1 MENNFFTLV
10 GFEYKKIFKRKSTY
24 LSFLMIAFVITI
36 SLFGPI
42 MGDYYVEGVKG
53 ISKYEMMDIDRQYS
67 RANRGYIDEN
77 KIAEIIMQSKLL
89 VADKENLSSSNEI
102 VLLSKDTYEKFALM
116 YNPIMRIFGSVYAP
130 KGNFLDYTAF
140 YKLSADDAKSFYN
153 KRLEKME
160 EFYSNQY
167 YTDAEIKKY
176 NELNAKINTPFY
188 FDHYEGYDNILKQ
201 SSGLS
206 VFTALLV
213 SICIAP
219 IFAGEYSGHTAQL
232 ILASKFGKN
241 KLILAKIVSS
251 ITFSIFAS
259 FLVMGVT
266 ILLNLSVYGFD
277 GSNVP
282 LQVSYPLLPYP
293 LTMLGAVIVNSV
305 LSIMGILLI
314 SMVTMLMS
322 SILKNPFGVIIITN
336 LMLFAPMFI
345 STPENNGILAT
356 IIRLIPAKMFGIL
369 NVFSDH
375 FFTFENFAFTPYV
388 FLPIFALIACI
399 LLIPFAYRAFKN
411 YQVS

>member
-1 MENNFFTLV
+1 MENNFFTLI

-24 LSFLMIAFVITI
+24 LSFLMIAFIITI

-42 MGDYYVEGVKG
+42 MGDHYIEGVKG
-53 ISKYEMMDIDRQYS
+53 INKYEMMDIDRQYS
-67 RANRGYIDEN
+67 RTNKGYIDEN
-77 KIAEIIMQSKLL
+77 KIADIIMQSKLL
-89 VADKENLSSSNEI
+89 LADKENLSSNEV

-130 KGNFLDYTAF
+130 KGKFLDYTAF

-153 KRLEKME
+153 KRSEKME
-160 EFYSNQY
+160 EFYSKQY

-241 KLILAKIVSS
+241 KLILAKIISS

-259 FLVMGVT
+259 FLVICVS
-266 ILLNLSVYGFD
+266 ILLNLFVYGFD
-277 GSNVP
+277 GANVP

-293 LTMLGAVIVNSV
+293 LTMLGAVIVNSI

-345 STPENNGILAT
+345 PTPENNGILAT
-356 IIRLIPAKMFGIL
+356 IIRLLPVKMFGVL

-375 FFTFENFAFTPYV
+375 FFAFGNFAFTPYV
-388 FLPIFALIACI
+388 FLPIFALIICI
-399 LLIPFAYRAFKN
+399 LLIPFSYKAFKN